1 MVSVQL
7 ESGNTV
13 EMDAEK
19 YMDELKKE
27 AQSLRNELAAL
38 GEPAARAEQAISP
51 TLTLTLTLTL
61 TPTLTLT
68 LTLTLASA

>member
-1 MVSVQL
+1 MRAALPATEDAGLTPKVSGVVSVQL

-27 AQSLRNELAAL
+27 ARCL
-38 GEPAARAEQAISP
+38 G
-51 TLTLTLTLTL
+51 LGLG
-61 TPTLTLT
+61 
-68 LTLTLASA
+68 

>member
-1 MVSVQL
+1 VSGVVSVQL

-27 AQSLRNELAAL
+27 ARSL
-38 GEPAARAEQAISP
+38 GFS
-51 TLTLTLTLTL
+51 
-61 TPTLTLT
+61 
-68 LTLTLASA
+68 